1 MDKDKKQS
9 EILEEFLKSIKKKK
23 LRFNNQLNRDKS
35 SLDDISKTKEKYSVR
50 YKVKPSKPKK
60 DK

>member
-9 EILEEFLKSIKKKK
+9 DILEEFLKSIKKKK

-35 SLDDISKTKEKYSVR
+35 SLDDISKTKEKYSIR
-50 YKVKPSKPKK
+50 YKVKPFEPK
-60 DK
+60 